1 MKDGSYRIS
10 TARQRIGPVFVM
22 KRLRQILRLDD
33 FESAARRHLPRPLFS
48 YVAGGVED
56 HVSLRD
62 NRAAFREYGFVPRVL
77 VGVGQRSPSAELLG
91 HTYALPFGIAPMGI
105 SAMTAY
111 RGDLVLARAAA
122 RANIPMILSGSSLI
136 KLEDVIAEAPNA
148 WFQAY
153 LPGEVERID
162 ALVDRVARAGYGTL
176 MLTVDTPANP
186 NKEHNVRAGFTS
198 PLRPSLR
205 LAWDG
210 LVRPRWLFGT
220 FLRTLLR
227 HGMPHFEN
235 SYATRGVAMLSRGVM
250 RDFADRGH
258 LDWTHVERIRNRWR
272 GKLVI
277 KGILHHADARIARE
291 RGVDAVVVSNHG
303 GRQLDGAVSALRV
316 LPEVVD
322 ACQGL
327 PVILDGGIRRGT
339 DVLKALALGAA
350 FVLVARPFNYAAAI
364 AGEVGVRHAIDLL
377 ASEIDRDMAMLGI
390 NTLAELAP
398 ACLMRLPPAT
408 V

>member
-1 MKDGSYRIS
+1 
-10 TARQRIGPVFVM
+10 M

-33 FESAARRHLPRPLFS
+33 FEPAARRHLPRPLFS
-48 YVAGGVED
+48 YVSGGVED
-56 HVSLRD
+56 RVSLHD

-77 VGVGQRSPSAELLG
+77 VGVGQRTTSAELLG

-105 SAMTAY
+105 SALTAY
-111 RGDLVLARAAA
+111 RGDLVLARVAA
-122 RANIPMILSGSSLI
+122 RADIPMILSGSSLI

-153 LPGEVERID
+153 LPGEVAQID
-162 ALVDRVARAGYGTL
+162 ALVDRVASAGYGTL

-186 NKEHNVRAGFTS
+186 NREHNVRAGFTS
-198 PLRPSLR
+198 PLRPSAR

-258 LDWTHVERIRNRWR
+258 LDWSHVARIRNRWR
-272 GKLVI
+272 GKLLI

-291 RGVDAVVVSNHG
+291 SGVDAIVVSNHG
-303 GRQLDGAVSALRV
+303 GRQLDGAASPLRV
-316 LPEVVD
+316 LPEVVA
-322 ACQGL
+322 ACQGM
-327 PVILDGGIRRGT
+327 PVIVDGGIRRGT
-339 DVLKALALGAA
+339 DVLKALALGAS

-364 AGEVGVRHAIDLL
+364 AGEAGVRHAIDLL

-390 NTLAELAP
+390 NRLDELGP